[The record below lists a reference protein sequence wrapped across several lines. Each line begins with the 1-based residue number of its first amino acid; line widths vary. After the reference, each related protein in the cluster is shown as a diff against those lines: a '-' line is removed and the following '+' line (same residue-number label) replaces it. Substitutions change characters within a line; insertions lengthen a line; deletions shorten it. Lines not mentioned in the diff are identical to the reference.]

1 VKKKNSP
8 QLKILSNKQYMTKT
22 KNYIEKAAKRLVIGD
37 KVLSASGKTLIVS
50 LVVNKG
56 NKTIILF
63 DGDMEVDVDP
73 YLQLKVVVS

>member
-1 VKKKNSP
+1 
-8 QLKILSNKQYMTKT
+8 MTKT

-37 KVLSASGKTLIVS
+37 KVLSASGKTLTVS

-73 YLQLKVVVS
+73 YLQLKVLQ

>member
-1 VKKKNSP
+1 
-8 QLKILSNKQYMTKT
+8 MTKT
-22 KNYIEKAAKRLVIGD
+22 KNYIEKAARRLVIGD

-50 LVVNKG
+50 LVVNNG

-73 YLQLKVVVS
+73 YLQLKVLQ